1 MIHLAP
7 NEYRILLRRDPMAF
21 LHRVFLHLHPTQAFL
36 GNWHLDA
43 IIAKIEECRLGKCR
57 RLIINV
63 PPRSLKSIMTSV
75 AFPAWVLGHDP
86 AKQFMC
92 VSYAQ
97 DLADKHARDCRSVLT
112 SDWYQKLFPAMRL
125 SGQRQAVAEFVTT
138 LNGFRIATSVGGV
151 ITGLGAD
158 VIIIDDPLR
167 PEEALS
173 ETLRKAANEWI
184 GHTLYSRLNDKRS
197 GVIIIVMQRLHEDDL
212 VGHLQRQTGEK
223 WDILNFPAIAEQPQ
237 TFVWQTPLG
246 RFERHRAVGDVLH
259 PEREPLAE
267 LEVLRA
273 RLGEYHFACQY
284 QQNPAPLG
292 GGMVKDEWF
301 KRYRDPPEKFD
312 RVIQSWDTANKPTEL
327 SDYSV
332 CVTLGV
338 IGNRNYLLN
347 VWRKKVGYPDLKRAV
362 RQQYDQFR
370 PNVVLIEDRASGT
383 QLVQELREAGL
394 SAVTPYK
401 SGVDKI
407 MRFDAQTATIENG
420 LFLVPEE
427 AHWLAEYLHELKT
440 FPKARY
446 DDQVDATAQAL
457 EWLKKPWPGFGIFEY
472 MRLEAEKAMSTSGPG
487 RPDFGFEFANN
498 TAARQPTI
506 RLRVLQPV
514 SHIYTIVGRRILVP
528 RDRVIEVTEEEA
540 QSLLCNGIGVKVQD

>member
-1 MIHLAP
+1 
-7 NEYRILLRRDPMAF
+7 
-21 LHRVFLHLHPTQAFL
+21 
-36 GNWHLDA
+36 
-43 IIAKIEECRLGKCR
+43 
-57 RLIINV
+57 
-63 PPRSLKSIMTSV
+63 
-75 AFPAWVLGHDP
+75 
-86 AKQFMC
+86 
-92 VSYAQ
+92 
-97 DLADKHARDCRSVLT
+97 
-112 SDWYQKLFPAMRL
+112 
-125 SGQRQAVAEFVTT
+125 
-138 LNGFRIATSVGGV
+138 
-151 ITGLGAD
+151 
-158 VIIIDDPLR
+158 
-167 PEEALS
+167 
-173 ETLRKAANEWI
+173 
-184 GHTLYSRLNDKRS
+184 
-197 GVIIIVMQRLHEDDL
+197 
-212 VGHLQRQTGEK
+212 
-223 WDILNFPAIAEQPQ
+223 
-237 TFVWQTPLG
+237 VWQTPLG

-420 LFLVPEE
+420 LFFVPEE

-514 SHIYTIVGRRILVP
+514 SHIYTIVGRRILVS